1 MKFTL
6 SLTYTSAI
14 MSNVKIVENRRGEE
28 DNDVLFISETVVRR
42 LLNWNDCVDAMES
55 ALVAMVK
62 KIPDNDHP
70 FSTQTPRTFTSVG
83 DKGVLLTMP
92 GYAANYN
99 LKTVNEKQHSTLS
112 CKLVTSF
119 SGNSQLIPPLP
130 TILATILLFDATT
143 GKLRAV
149 VEGTEITAWR
159 TAAVSVAATKFLFYN
174 HIVSTNGNDEQK
186 MTLSIIGAGTQVK
199 FNFKKNYFIASYLKN
214 CG

>member
-1 MKFTL
+1 
-6 SLTYTSAI
+6 
-14 MSNVKIVENRRGEE
+14 MSNVKIVESRRGEE

-62 KIPDNDHP
+62 KTPDNDQP
-70 FSTQTPRTFTSVG
+70 FSTQTPRSFTSVN

-99 LKTVNEKQHSTLS
+99 LKTVNEKRHSTLA

-119 SGNSQLIPPLP
+119 GGNSQLTPPLP
-130 TILATILLFDATT
+130 TILATILLFDAVT

-174 HIVSTNGNDEQK
+174 HVACTMGNDERK
-186 MTLSIIGAGTQVK
+186 MTLSIVGTGTQVLNLLL
-199 FNFKKNYFIASYLKN
+199 F
-214 CG
+214 